1 LTSSQHPRKKMSDR
15 DESDVGQIIIY
26 DTETSVISEG
36 DFPIVRYIKREGLC
50 GKKRKLPF
58 AKVPRLEAV
67 CVEIVSNTLFAQD
80 IKEVLVVA
88 ESLKLSE
95 FSDHVHRFYV
105 KKYNTEQVSSALL
118 QIAETR
124 SQLMKSLF
132 QFVAKIGLFYEEI
145 KSDDSESEDNES
157 DASERNED
165 EGNDEE
171 KELTEA
177 EVKAYEERKESHFN
191 KLLKMWK
198 LDEVK
203 EIIDSLIETWPEFI
217 VELFQFAAKE
227 FVDGGVFRLFHR
239 LREQN
244 KELEEDDDSDEFQDG
259 LDYSHKV
266 EDSHESDEH
275 EDDSHGSDE
284 GENDS
289 NLSDEDVDDSHGS
302 DGDEEDSHGSDED
315 EEDSN
320 ESDEDEE
327 DSHGRDGDADDSH
340 ESD

>member
-58 AKVPRLEAV
+58 AKVPRLEAI

-88 ESLKLSE
+88 EALKLSE

-118 QIAETR
+118 QIAETCP
-124 SQLMKSLF
+124 QLMKSLF

-145 KSDDSESEDNES
+145 KSDDSESEDSES
-157 DASERNED
+157 DVSEKDDEE

-177 EVKAYEERKESHFN
+177 EVKAYEERKKSHFN

-203 EIIDSLIETWPEFI
+203 EIIDSLIETWPEFM

-227 FVDGGVFRLFHR
+227 FVDGGVYRLFHR
-239 LREQN
+239 LRAQN

-259 LDYSHKV
+259 LNYYHRV
-266 EDSHESDEH
+266 EDSHESDGD
-275 EDDSHGSDE
+275 ED
-284 GENDS
+284 DS

-302 DGDEEDSHGSDED
+302 DEDV
-315 EEDSN
+315 EDSN

-327 DSHGRDGDADDSH
+327 DSHGSDGNEEDSHGRDGDVNDSH
-340 ESD
+340 ESASD